1 MRKMILIR
9 IALCITLNS
18 KQLREGGGNNSI
30 DTAFELQD
38 LSPGRQMAFEIFLLT
53 ELLMRY
59 NNFSPE
65 VSAKGRVY
73 LSLAAWVCL
82 AWLLWVRRVL
92 NLLNLRQVDGS

>member
-1 MRKMILIR
+1 MTYDIVL
-9 IALCITLNS
+9 
-18 KQLREGGGNNSI
+18 
-30 DTAFELQD
+30 F
-38 LSPGRQMAFEIFLLT
+38 T

-65 VSAKGRVY
+65 ESAKGRVY

-92 NLLNLRQVDGS
+92 NLLNLRQVGGS